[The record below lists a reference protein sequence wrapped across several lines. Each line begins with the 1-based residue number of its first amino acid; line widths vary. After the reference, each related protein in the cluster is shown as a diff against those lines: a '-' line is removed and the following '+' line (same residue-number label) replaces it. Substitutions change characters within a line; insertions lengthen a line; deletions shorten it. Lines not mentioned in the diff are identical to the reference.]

1 MTAQAIVELPAAL
14 YDRVQRLAQRRQQA
28 IPELIAEALDFAEE
42 NRFMDEFASAATFDT
57 EIDDWS
63 EPDEAVER
71 EMQAY
76 LAMHPQLKRQFLGKY
91 VAIYDGQ
98 LIDMDDNFEDLY
110 TRIDAKFPEEFVW
123 LTPVEEEA
131 IPTIVVRSPRFVT
144 E

>member
-57 EIDDWS
+57 AVDDWS

-76 LAMHPQLKRQFLGKY
+76 VAMHLQLKRQFLGKY
-91 VAIYDGQ
+91 VAIYGGQ

>member
-57 EIDDWS
+57 AVDDWS

-76 LAMHPQLKRQFLGKY
+76 VAMHPQLKRQFLGKY
-91 VAIYDGQ
+91 VAIYGGQ